1 MGVALCER
9 QLAAAS
15 LILCSSAVNIYW
27 CDGGGWPSFWEAED
41 AGGDGQLERTC
52 MGWAG
57 HCLLL
62 CLPMITQAVI
72 QLPLMPD

>member
-1 MGVALCER
+1 MNVALCGR
-9 QLAAAS
+9 QLAGAS

-62 CLPMITQAVI
+62 FFTNNNAGGNPV
-72 QLPLMPD
+72 LMSD